1 MRLGRPTRISL
12 VATVVALL
20 AGPLLAAGS
29 PKKEV
34 PTNPAETWFNAGVE
48 LMKRGDWSGAV
59 EKLGQ
64 AVTLKEDYAE
74 AHSNLGFALRR
85 QGARHYDN
93 ALAHYDRAIELDP
106 ELAEAYH
113 YRGVLHALA
122 GDEAA
127 AKADH
132 GALVDLDRELADE
145 LMEVIASGEE
155 PGGRDG
161 VVWK

>member
-1 MRLGRPTRISL
+1 MKLGKQARASLAAAAL
-12 VATVVALL
+12 VAL

-29 PKKEV
+29 PKKQV

-48 LMKRGDWSGAV
+48 RLKRGDWSGAA

-64 AVTLKEDYAE
+64 AVTLKEDFAE
-74 AHSNLGFALRR
+74 AHSNLGFALRK
-85 QGARHYDN
+85 QGARHYEN

-155 PGGRDG
+155 PRGREG